1 MNFKRIVAMS
11 VKSVVQLI
19 TLMLIPSMVIGANP
33 WAPEVIAH
41 SKSYKHPFEDT
52 FASTLEGV
60 CNTFNLDYDDMNIR
74 LEDWKGYSKNLE
86 TGWLP
91 VKIGIQTDSEGRIIK
106 APLFFYIPGAFSNL
120 DDKQNRQWMHSLTQ
134 QGYHTVV
141 FPNPWGTDFI
151 ARKPKSPIGY
161 ITTEAQIIYDAMR
174 FVYQKAQVE
183 GMLSGPVRVAGVSYG
198 GFLSTMV
205 TVLDAEHNKPIINL
219 DTTAVAPPYD
229 MGITMDHLDSA
240 LDDMR
245 EDFAEIGLAAKAW
258 KFARFCRLKD
268 ESEMKPIHY
277 HDAKGL
283 VAYSGFHDTLTD
295 SVILYDKIRAID
307 AIPDRDKGKKS
318 DQFKNWRKNFNYGQY
333 FDTYAPG
340 ARKMMK
346 DQFGKLM
353 HWVDRAKAGNGAKIR
368 LITADDDFLNN
379 IGAFDQE
386 VKKMILLKDGGHY
399 GYRGNEWF
407 FKFLDLAFGSKR
419 SDLFDELYKG
429 LEDRLQKPKDSISYV
444 RRLTSESDF
453 MSPKFRFW

>member
-1 MNFKRIVAMS
+1 MNNKIRNLLS
-11 VKSVVQLI
+11 VQSFWKLSALFVCLV
-19 TLMLIPSMVIGANP
+19 TIGSANP
-33 WAPEVIAH
+33 WNSAVIDH
-41 SKSYKHPFEDT
+41 TKSYKHPFEDT

-60 CNTFNLDYDDMNIR
+60 CNTFSLDYDDMNIR
-74 LEDWKGYSKNLE
+74 LEDWKGYTKHLE
-86 TGWLP
+86 SGWLP
-91 VKIGIQTDSEGRIIK
+91 VKIGIQTDEDDRIRK

-151 ARKPKSPIGY
+151 SRKPKNPIGY
-161 ITTEAQIIYDAMR
+161 VNTEAQVIYDAMR
-174 FVYQKAQVE
+174 FVYQKALIE

-198 GFLSTMV
+198 GFLTAMV
-205 TVLDAEHNKPIINL
+205 TALDAEHPQPIINH
-219 DTTAVAPPYD
+219 DATAVAPPYD

-245 EDFAEIGLAAKAW
+245 EDFAEIGFASKAW

-268 ESEMKPIHY
+268 ESQMKPVHY

-295 SVILYDKIRAID
+295 SVILYDKIRAIN
-307 AIPDRDKGKKS
+307 AIPDRDLGKKS
-318 DQFKNWRKNFNYGQY
+318 DEFKTWRKNFNYKQY
-333 FDTYAPG
+333 FDVYAPE
-340 ARKMMK
+340 ARRMMK
-346 DQFGKLM
+346 AEIGKLM
-353 HWVDRAKAGNGAKIR
+353 HWVNRAKAGNGAKIR

-379 IGAFDQE
+379 IGAFDAQAG
-386 VKKMILLKDGGHY
+386 KMILLKDGGHY

-407 FKFLDLAFGSKR
+407 FKFLALAFGDKR
-419 SDLFDELYKG
+419 KLIFDDLYINQDVKLENSDS
-429 LEDRLQKPKDSISYV
+429 PMHHI
-444 RRLTSESDF
+444 RRLTEPVDF